1 MSNRAP
7 THIPTPSTSCLMQK
21 RVALDFG
28 RNGHKKPRGGGA
40 LAHHKTRKSNI
51 PHGGH
56 GAPKRANAAKNSK
69 NLKRKMVDGED
80 FNGQISQFLYT
91 AEALLAHAVGERLPA
106 ERACTSCKRRNGKL
120 VSCVLVPGK
129 GYCTNCLWPKQTGR
143 CEFHASSGHASAPY
157 KNTRKRGLVKDP
169 DEAVVL
175 GCFLLR

>member
-1 MSNRAP
+1 
-7 THIPTPSTSCLMQK
+7 MQK

-69 NLKRKMVDGED
+69 SLKRKMVDGED

-91 AEALLAHAVGERLPA
+91 AEALLAHAVGERLRQSGPVQA
-106 ERACTSCKRRNGKL
+106 AKGEMASLFRAFSFRGKDIAPIA
-120 VSCVLVPGK
+120 SGQS
-129 GYCTNCLWPKQTGR
+129 KQGAASFMQALDMHQHHIKTHGR
-143 CEFHASSGHASAPY
+143 GALL
-157 KNTRKRGLVKDP
+157 KIQTRQW
-169 DEAVVL
+169 
-175 GCFLLR
+175 F